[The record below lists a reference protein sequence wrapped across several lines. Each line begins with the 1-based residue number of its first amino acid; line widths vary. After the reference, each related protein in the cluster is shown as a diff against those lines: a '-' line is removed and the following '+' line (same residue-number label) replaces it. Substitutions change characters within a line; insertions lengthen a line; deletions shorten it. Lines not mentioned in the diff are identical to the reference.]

1 MRPLRP
7 EVRLLKPE
15 MRSEVSHQLIMFV
28 MLVVVEAGHVVVVH
42 VVPVGKLYSP
52 IGLWHDLNTF
62 NGENKLL
69 YLPGSPRGHGVMD
82 RASKSASLLVLRV
95 STRSPRIGEKAAYK
109 TCEALQHDIPALTQ
123 SPIFQPNLAL
133 LKLSTMVP
141 MDYTSNLRI
150 VCWTSFIDP
159 SPKTSHS
166 SSHILCHFRSGTV
179 VVKTL
184 SYINL
189 IDGDFQVVFSWF
201 LWSWN
206 LEVFWWLRK
215 SKKNLN

>member
-1 MRPLRP
+1 MRVLRP

-28 MLVVVEAGHVVVVH
+28 VLVVVEAGHVVVVH

-69 YLPGSPRGHGVMD
+69 YLLGSCPRGHGVMD

-109 TCEALQHDIPALTQ
+109 TCEVTCLT
-123 SPIFQPNLAL
+123 AW
-133 LKLSTMVP
+133 
-141 MDYTSNLRI
+141 R
-150 VCWTSFIDP
+150 TSFYWFAHFP
-159 SPKTSHS
+159 SQFSPDEAKYY
-166 SSHILCHFRSGTV
+166 GTNGLHLKPTDRFV
-179 VVKTL
+179 EL
-184 SYINL
+184 L
-189 IDGDFQVVFSWF
+189 
-201 LWSWN
+201 L
-206 LEVFWWLRK
+206 
-215 SKKNLN
+215 

>member
-28 MLVVVEAGHVVVVH
+28 VLVVVEAGHVVVVH

-69 YLPGSPRGHGVMD
+69 YLLGSCPRDHGVMD

-95 STRSPRIGEKAAYK
+95 STRSPRIVEKAAYK
-109 TCEALQHDIPALTQ
+109 TCEALQHDIPALTD

-150 VCWTSFIDP
+150 GLLNFFYRPLTSDITFFI
-159 SPKTSHS
+159 SHS
-166 SSHILCHFRSGTV
+166 LP
-179 VVKTL
+179 
-184 SYINL
+184 
-189 IDGDFQVVFSWF
+189 FQMG
-201 LWSWN
+201 
-206 LEVFWWLRK
+206 K
-215 SKKNLN
+215 HYPT